1 MPKFCKIR
9 KLTYCNIPGQGFVFI
24 IPFIYFFFLLLNK
37 TNRFHYIIE
46 NDFLSACTLKRRKT
60 NGRKT
65 KLGLTF
71 KFFFF
76 FFLSFFQGRHY
87 RWKRIQCDEA
97 FKSDMKKVCGRFGG
111 LKGWACRR
119 TADVYYG
126 SVRVGGALFFK
137 SPTQSW
143 CKETCA
149 KNRGDPNKTL

>member
-60 NGRKT
+60 

-71 KFFFF
+71 KFFYF
-76 FFLSFFQGRHY
+76 FFLSFLQGRHY
-87 RWKRIQCDEA
+87 RWKRDQCDKA
-97 FKSDMKKVCGRFGG
+97 FKDDMKKVCGRFRGP
-111 LKGWACRR
+111 KNWACKGF
-119 TADVYYG
+119 ADVYYG
-126 SVRVGGALFFK
+126 AVRVGGALFFK

-143 CKETCA
+143 CKNTCA
-149 KNRGDPNKTL
+149 KNRGDPNKTLQG